1 MMMVRGIGTELHLL
15 LIIIY
20 YDTVSHR
27 GNISILL
34 SPNDLHVFGIKQC
47 CTNSLF
53 MFLLVDLYIGF
64 ESSVYT
70 ASEIDPSVSVCI
82 EVKDGQLGAA
92 INIIMS
98 IEGRSA
104 QGT

>member
-1 MMMVRGIGTELHLL
+1 
-15 LIIIY
+15 
-20 YDTVSHR
+20 
-27 GNISILL
+27 
-34 SPNDLHVFGIKQC
+34 
-47 CTNSLF
+47 
-53 MFLLVDLYIGF
+53 MFLFVDLYVGF

-92 INIIMS
+92 INVMMS
-98 IEGRSA
+98 IESRSA